1 VAHKLRKSDI
11 IVNYNLKNMPQLIGI
26 WLTNPKKP
34 YTTQIYTDK
43 TFCVMFARHHN
54 GDQKNWRNSLI
65 FCENLSSLM
74 TQLRFQGS
82 SMPSVNNL

>member
-11 IVNYNLKNMPQLIGI
+11 IGNYNLKNMPQLIGI
-26 WLTNPKKP
+26 WLINPKKP

-43 TFCVMFARHHN
+43 IFCVMYARHQN

-65 FCENLSSLM
+65 FCEYLCSPLA
-74 TQLRFQGS
+74 QLRFQGS
-82 SMPSVNNL
+82 SIPFVNNL